1 MARQTFRDTNCP
13 ETEHTIRL
21 DGVTLKFGRDGSL
34 KDPRPDQVAAM
45 TADPYRQQRF
55 VEGSRS
61 PVRQGAAAVKPA
73 GEVGTSPASPAGAS
87 ASAEAKEEGE

>member
-1 MARQTFRDTNCP
+1 MARQTFHDTNCP
-13 ETEHTIRL
+13 DTEHTIRL
-21 DGVTLKFGRDGSL
+21 DGVTLKFGRDGVL
-34 KDPRPDQVAAM
+34 KDPRPDQIAAM

-61 PVRQGAAAVKPA
+61 PVRQGAAVDKPA

-87 ASAEAKEEGE
+87 TSAKTKDEGE